1 MEKFKSFRKGA
12 IAALSAVFCLSL
24 GVACAYSTGV
34 SAKAESDNGAIM
46 GMNVVLSDSIAA
58 KFSVDEKLAGAGA
71 YLTVEF
77 NGKTETITEG
87 ASNNGVTTYEFTGI
101 TPQYMVEDMVAT
113 VYTAEGV
120 SAGTVTTS
128 IQDYCVSLLG
138 KTADELDYSANKYS
152 AMTTLVNDLLNYGTA
167 AQEYKFDTVENPAN
181 GVLDN
186 PTYGEQA
193 FPAQSNKSATLNGEE
208 ATANY
213 AVPVAAT
220 MELDYNINMVF
231 KYNVTDDVIN
241 ANFALTNNGE
251 VVDATAYEVEKVA
264 GANYNTIIK
273 YAIPATQL
281 DNVITVAVADGE
293 TAVGYKATYSVADYV
308 YAKMNGAEQG
318 DLVKKMYVYGT
329 SAKAFSEIECYKIT
343 LVGGYFGEDKNDNV
357 HYLDRGATTVN
368 LPKVSLTD
376 EYKKDGKVLNQWYY
390 TYGYYYNANLSDVYK
405 LGNDKNQSS
414 SSYTL
419 RPIYEAEKII
429 VGRSNTTDNPYTNA
443 EYYSGKVDM
452 RHANKMQC
460 FAIDK
465 DGATVSRPPVSGT
478 GSASYNNHS
487 LIFGNDYGERADL
500 IRTSGA
506 VTAGTHFAEMY
517 DVAWRGAGAT
527 KVTITIKNMSGQPL
541 DFTTFLSTSAGATLT
556 DATAKAAKAI
566 ETKKSDTVLSWK
578 LASSEVKTQTFTT
591 SDHNCIILN
600 YVINTDLAKRFDI
613 NLTMYLDYS
622 KTLTV
627 ESDYFTFADGSKTAK
642 VDYRN
647 TTAAPVGALPA
658 GYNLLGWNI
667 KGNVDKLYAPDL
679 SDFVMPGNDTTIV
692 PVTDEPIVLTLQ
704 GAKFS
709 DGTNVMPLEVGEKMP
724 AGIVVEIPEDYIHV
738 GWVDVSNLSVLTTE
752 NAWTMPNKPTTL
764 APVFDRAAYGTDGY
778 TTTYHAPDK
787 SGVKTVAGAKLSST
801 VFNQD
806 SGKVDSDISVKDG
819 TAAILTEGG
828 FYELA
833 IRMYC
838 GDTFDTY
845 SVEELNAISNV
856 ANLDASTADFWFA
869 RWGQNTWPKSTIY
882 TTWINYGSETISFR
896 VYWATSSDQ
905 WVNNNSYL
913 DITLEAGETKE
924 FTWNGTARDSFMMG
938 MVFISEDGT
947 TTYNGISVGFIAYN
961 S

>member
-241 ANFALTNNGE
+241 ANFALTNNDE

-368 LPKVSLTD
+368 LPKVSLAD

-390 TYGYYYNANLSDVYK
+390 TYGYYYKADLSDVYR

-419 RPIYEAEKII
+419 RPIYEAEKIM
-429 VGRSNTTDNPYTNA
+429 VGKSSAYTNE
-443 EYYSGKVDM
+443 EYYSGKLNM
-452 RHANKMQC
+452 QPSNKMRS
-460 FAIDK
+460 FFVVPEGGI
-465 DGATVSRPPVSGT
+465 ATARDNAGY
-478 GSASYNNHS
+478 GDHS
-487 LIFGNDYGERADL
+487 MIVGNDYGERADL
-500 IRTSGA
+500 IRTTNLTGVS
-506 VTAGTHFAEMY
+506 AGTHFAEMY
-517 DVAWRGAGAT
+517 QVAWQGAGKT
-527 KVTITIKNMSGQPL
+527 TITITYQNKSGFAL
-541 DFTTFLSTSAGATLT
+541 NFTTFLCKQLGSGTDTEKATNAKNSKIANSELT
-556 DATAKAAKAI
+556 W
-566 ETKKSDTVLSWK
+566 E
-578 LASSEVKTQTFTT
+578 LASNEIKTQTFVV
-591 SDHNCIILN
+591 DNPHNTVILN
-600 YVINTDLAKRFDI
+600 YVINNNLSNRFAVHC
-613 NLTMYLDYS
+613 TVYLDYA
-622 KTLTV
+622 KTITID
-627 ESDYFTFADGSKTAK
+627 SDHFTFADGSKTAK
-642 VDYRN
+642 VEPKN
-647 TTAAPVGALPA
+647 AVSAPVGQLPA

-667 KGNVDKLYAPDL
+667 KGNETKLYAPDL
-679 SDFVMPGNDTTIV
+679 SDFVIPNTDTTIV
-692 PVTDEPIVLTLQ
+692 PVTDEPNTLTLQ

-709 DGTNVMPLEVGEKMP
+709 DGTNVMPLEGGEKMP
-724 AGIVVEIPEDYIHV
+724 AGITYDIPEGYV
-738 GWVDVSNLSVLTTE
+738 FYGWVDTSKLNVLTSE
-752 NAWTMPNKPTTL
+752 NSWTMPNKPTTL
-764 APVFDRAAYGTDGY
+764 APVFDRAAFGTPGYSVTYNQKDADVFTPNAKVSNASYLYFDPAKAHTLKITDGY
-778 TTTYHAPDK
+778 
-787 SGVKTVAGAKLSST
+787 S
-801 VFNQD
+801 
-806 SGKVDSDISVKDG
+806 
-819 TAAILTEGG
+819 AILTEGG
-828 FYELA
+828 FYEMATLLHYTGT
-833 IRMYC
+833 IR
-838 GDTFDTY
+838 TATA
-845 SVEELNAISNV
+845 ETINAIDNSNIN
-856 ANLDASTADFWFA
+856 NLVNADPCDYFMC
-869 RWGQNTWPKSTIY
+869 RWGANTRLSSKANF
-882 TTWINYGSETISFR
+882 TWTNYGTEDISFR
-896 VYWATSSDQ
+896 IY
-905 WVNNNSYL
+905 WVNNDSTNWMKTTKYH
-913 DITLEAGETKE
+913 DITLAAGETINV
-924 FTWNGTARDSFMMG
+924 TLDVISRDMTMFG
-938 MVFISEDGT
+938 IVFLSEDGT
-947 TTYNGISVGFIAYN
+947 TTYNGMDIGFMAYN
-961 S
+961 NETK

>member
-34 SAKAESDNGAIM
+34 SAKAEGDNGAIM

-58 KFSVDEKLAGAGA
+58 KFSVDEQLAGAGA

-87 ASNNGVTTYEFTGI
+87 ASNKGVTTYEFTGI

-138 KTADELDYSANKYS
+138 KTADELDYSANKYG

-208 ATANY
+208 TTANY

-368 LPKVSLTD
+368 LPKVSLAD
-376 EYKKDGKVLNQWYY
+376 EYKKDGMVLSQWYH
-390 TYGYYYNANLSDVYK
+390 TYGYYINADLSNVNGKLDVLK
-405 LGNDKNQSS
+405 GTSF
-414 SSYTL
+414 TL
-419 RPIYEAEKII
+419 RPIYEAEKIM
-429 VGRSNTTDNPYTNA
+429 VGKSSSYTNA
-443 EYYSGKVDM
+443 EYYSGKLNM
-452 RHANKMQC
+452 QPSNKMRS
-460 FAIDK
+460 FFVVPEGGI
-465 DGATVSRPPVSGT
+465 ATARDNAG
-478 GSASYNNHS
+478 YYDHS
-487 LIFGNDYGERADL
+487 MIVGNDYGERADL
-500 IRTSGA
+500 IRTKNETGVS
-506 VTAGTHFAEMY
+506 AGTHFAEMY
-517 DVAWRGAGAT
+517 QVAWQGAGKT
-527 KVTITIKNMSGQPL
+527 TITITYQNKSGFAL
-541 DFTTFLSTSAGATLT
+541 NFTTFLCKQLGSGTDTEKATNAKNSKIANSELT
-556 DATAKAAKAI
+556 W
-566 ETKKSDTVLSWK
+566 E
-578 LASSEVKTQTFTT
+578 LASNEIKTQTFVV
-591 SDHNCIILN
+591 DNPHNTVILN
-600 YVINTDLAKRFDI
+600 YVINNNLSNRFAVHC
-613 NLTMYLDYS
+613 TVYLDYA
-622 KTLTV
+622 KTITID
-627 ESDYFTFADGSKTAK
+627 SDHFTFADGSKTAK
-642 VDYRN
+642 VEPKN
-647 TTAAPVGALPA
+647 AVSAPVGQLPA

-667 KGNVDKLYAPDL
+667 KGNADKLYAPDL
-679 SDFVMPGNDTTIV
+679 SDFAMPGNDTTIV

-704 GAKFS
+704 SAKFS
-709 DGTNVMPLEVGEKMP
+709 NGTNVMPLEAGEKMP

-738 GWVDVSNLSVLTTE
+738 GWVDTSNLATIIDVSS
-752 NAWTMPNKPTTL
+752 WTMPNKPTTL
-764 APVFDRAAYGTDGY
+764 APVFDRAAFGTDGY
-778 TTTYHAPDK
+778 ITTYNNRA
-787 SGVKTVAGAKLSST
+787 TNALTAGAKVTKYTGGNDGVYQRTDRKHS
-801 VFNQD
+801 VEVARGD
-806 SGKVDSDISVKDG
+806 S
-819 TAAILTEGG
+819 AILTEEG
-828 FYELA
+828 FYERATFLKYNGTLKAATAEQLA
-833 IRMYC
+833 TVTTTDIN
-838 GDTFDTY
+838 
-845 SVEELNAISNV
+845 SLVSLNA
-856 ANLDASTADFWFA
+856 ADYFLYS
-869 RWGQNTWPKSTIY
+869 WGSGTKCTTNIKITWV
-882 TTWINYGSETISFR
+882 NYGTETISFR
-896 VYWATSSDQ
+896 IYWTNDDSNNWMKTSKYND
-905 WVNNNSYL
+905 VT
-913 DITLEAGETKE
+913 IKAGETIT
-924 FTWNGTARDSFMMG
+924 FDWNVISRDMTMMG
-938 MVFISEDGT
+938 IVFLTEEEGS
-947 TTYNGISVGFIAYN
+947 TYNGMHLGFMSYN
-961 S
+961 T